1 MQSDVGAQAR
11 ELPLFP
17 LNVVLFPNQSLPL
30 HIFEPRYRIMIQR
43 CMDNKEPFGVVLALD
58 ESRIA
63 DIGTATMI
71 TQMERMEDG
80 RMDIN
85 TLGTERF
92 RVQNWS
98 VGADGYLIGN
108 VVDYPFAE
116 PEPPDETLV
125 RRVTQRMRRYLRL
138 LAKSNGMRFQVDQ
151 FPSNA
156 SQLAIFSAI
165 ALQIEIEEKQALLEQ
180 ASVAELLTL
189 EDDILA
195 DEIKILYVMSN
206 VIQPPQD
213 DFIFSR
219 N

>member
-30 HIFEPRYRIMIQR
+30 HIFEMRYRIMIKR
-43 CMDNKEPFGVVLALD
+43 CIDNKEPFGVVLAFD
-58 ESRIA
+58 ESHIA

-85 TLGTERF
+85 TVGTERF
-92 RVQNWS
+92 RIKNWD
-98 VGADGYLIGN
+98 VGADGYLIGQ
-108 VVDYPFAE
+108 VVDYPFSE
-116 PEPPDETLV
+116 QEPPEDALV
-125 RRVTQRMRRYLRL
+125 KRVTQRMRRYLKL

-180 ASVAELLTL
+180 ASVAELLRL
-189 EDDILA
+189 EDEILA
-195 DEIKILYVMSN
+195 DEIKILHVMSN
-206 VIQPPQD
+206 VIEPPQD
-213 DFIFSR
+213 EFMFSR